1 MRIFTVIPHGKIRTY
16 ETSGV
21 CVRKCGNN
29 FIILSLLLLL
39 LFLANGSC
47 FNFIGI
53 GMIRL
58 VLTRKFPKNY
68 YILPPDTYVCLS
80 VNSKY

>member
-1 MRIFTVIPHGKIRTY
+1 M
-16 ETSGV
+16 
-21 CVRKCGNN
+21 RKCGNN
-29 FIILSLLLLL
+29 FIILSLLLSSLL
-39 LFLANGSC
+39 LLLLLLANGSY

-68 YILPPDTYVCLS
+68 YILPPDTYMCVS

>member
-1 MRIFTVIPHGKIRTY
+1 M
-16 ETSGV
+16 
-21 CVRKCGNN
+21 RKCGNN
-29 FIILSLLLLL
+29 FIILSLLLSLL
-39 LFLANGSC
+39 LLLLLLLLIFLANGSY

-68 YILPPDTYVCLS
+68 YILPHDTYVCVS

>member
-1 MRIFTVIPHGKIRTY
+1 M
-16 ETSGV
+16 
-21 CVRKCGNN
+21 RKCGNN
-29 FIILSLLLLL
+29 VIILSLLLSLLLLL
-39 LFLANGSC
+39 LLLLLILLANGSY

-68 YILPPDTYVCLS
+68 YILPHDTYVCVS